1 MRHYIKEI
9 GKHSTIYSI
18 SNILTKAIGIILI
31 PIYTKFL
38 SVEDYGII
46 SIISPLIAA
55 LSIIY
60 TFGLK
65 TTLNRFYFDYK
76 ENSKQQKILIG
87 NVVILLLIFCVFFN
101 GLFLLFRNTFE
112 KIFTGISFSPFI
124 ILALLTASTFI
135 FYDIKLTLF
144 RVREQSFKF
153 GIFSI
158 ARFFGIV
165 VLTIVAVVHY
175 SMGALGKVLAEFII
189 TLIFFIISCIALY
202 KEIILKIDIKLIK
215 SLLKYALPI
224 VPHALA
230 GAAVGLGG
238 KLFLNY
244 FDGLESIGIYN
255 IGFLIGSIMNII
267 VVSINLAWNPFF
279 IKIVSKQ
286 KNESK
291 KIIAKLSTYYV
302 LFISF
307 VALGITSFGKEA
319 VLILTTEEYY
329 QADSIIPIIV
339 FNYFLSGLYYI
350 NISKIFYIKKAVKYI
365 PFVTIS
371 SAVIYIILNYI
382 LIPHFGIYGTAWSLF
397 ISTLIR
403 LVIIFVI
410 SQKIFFIKYEYKK
423 LIKILITLI
432 FSITFY
438 LICDLYIYSIFLG
451 ILFKMGVI
459 FLFFILLI
467 ILRFF
472 TKSEIKNLK
481 DIYKKLKIRYIR
493 E

>member
-65 TTLNRFYFDYK
+65 TTLNRFYFDY
-76 ENSKQQKILIG
+76 EESSRQQKILIG

-144 RVREQSFKF
+144 RVREQSLKF
-153 GIFSI
+153 GAYSI
-158 ARFFGIV
+158 ARFSGIV

-189 TLIFFIISCIALY
+189 TIIFFIISCIALY

-279 IKIVSKQ
+279 IKIVNKQ
-286 KNESK
+286 KNEAK
-291 KIIAKLSTYYV
+291 PIIAKLSTYYM

-307 VALGITSFGKEA
+307 IALGISFFGKEA

-350 NISKIFYIKKAVKYI
+350 IISKIFYIKKAVKYI
-365 PFVTIS
+365 PFVTLS
-371 SAVIYIILNYI
+371 TAFLYIFLNYY
-382 LIPHFGIYGTAWSLF
+382 LIPHFGIYGTAWALF
-397 ISTLIR
+397 ITTFIR
-403 LVIIFVI
+403 LIITFII
-410 SQKIFFIKYEYKK
+410 SQKVFFIKYEYKK
-423 LIKILITLI
+423 LIILLLILII
-432 FSITFY
+432 SIIFY
-438 LICDLYIYSIFLG
+438 LICDTYIYSIFWGILFKLG
-451 ILFKMGVI
+451 ILF
-459 FLFFILLI
+459 FFFILLHI
-467 ILRFF
+467 FRFLN
-472 TKSEIKNLK
+472 KSEIDNLK
-481 DIYKKLKIRYIR
+481 DIYNKLKVRYIKK
-493 E
+493 